1 MILTLFL
8 TNQQLVAKSVHSGRD
23 MNEELCKLVVIFAEF
38 AIYNQQLGI
47 MLGNLQN
54 TSQIFQIARCPILLY
69 HLWPWAYP
77 IFDRLKVLGGRL
89 DQFFGF
95 RSSGAWL
102 QLHSCKKKPGQI
114 GVIGPCGRKT
124 GQKLASTID
133 A

>member
-69 HLWPWAYP
+69 HLCIYQLSIN
-77 IFDRLKVLGGRL
+77 IFTTQK
-89 DQFFGF
+89 
-95 RSSGAWL
+95 RS
-102 QLHSCKKKPGQI
+102 
-114 GVIGPCGRKT
+114 KT
-124 GQKLASTID
+124 GGDPPLDIS
-133 A
+133 

>member
-69 HLWPWAYP
+69 HLWLYM
-77 IFDRLKVLGGRL
+77 VLAL
-89 DQFFGF
+89 PKEFGIQEGK
-95 RSSGAWL
+95 S
-102 QLHSCKKKPGQI
+102 
-114 GVIGPCGRKT
+114 
-124 GQKLASTID
+124 
-133 A
+133 

>member
-69 HLWPWAYP
+69 HLCAQHLSNPTPTKFELNW
-77 IFDRLKVLGGRL
+77 
-89 DQFFGF
+89 
-95 RSSGAWL
+95 RSSSD
-102 QLHSCKKKPGQI
+102 Q
-114 GVIGPCGRKT
+114 R
-124 GQKLASTID
+124 
-133 A
+133 

>member
-54 TSQIFQIARCPILLY
+54 TSQICQIARCPILLY
-69 HLWPWAYP
+69 NLWMHHQ
-77 IFDRLKVLGGRL
+77 G
-89 DQFFGF
+89 QN
-95 RSSGAWL
+95 SSASYQPSLLWERDKGEKQAE
-102 QLHSCKKKPGQI
+102 GQNF
-114 GVIGPCGRKT
+114 
-124 GQKLASTID
+124 
-133 A
+133 

>member
-69 HLWPWAYP
+69 HLWVSLSLFKDVSR
-77 IFDRLKVLGGRL
+77 IL
-89 DQFFGF
+89 
-95 RSSGAWL
+95 
-102 QLHSCKKKPGQI
+102 
-114 GVIGPCGRKT
+114 
-124 GQKLASTID
+124 
-133 A
+133 

>member
-8 TNQQLVAKSVHSGRD
+8 TNQQLVAKSVHSGRN

-69 HLWPWAYP
+69 HLWLHLPRSPYSHRGSEKRLYSFMLLLGIFQTLCTHAILLYKPTNLLYQKYKVTLYP
-77 IFDRLKVLGGRL
+77 
-89 DQFFGF
+89 
-95 RSSGAWL
+95 
-102 QLHSCKKKPGQI
+102 
-114 GVIGPCGRKT
+114 
-124 GQKLASTID
+124 
-133 A
+133 

>member
-8 TNQQLVAKSVHSGRD
+8 TNQQLVAKSVHSGRN

-69 HLWPWAYP
+69 HLCVHLLPLRNKRREVGEEKGLVVA
-77 IFDRLKVLGGRL
+77 
-89 DQFFGF
+89 
-95 RSSGAWL
+95 
-102 QLHSCKKKPGQI
+102 SCKPLL
-114 GVIGPCGRKT
+114 GVFRC
-124 GQKLASTID
+124 
-133 A
+133 